1 MSERLALF
9 TAGLLAGTNAKTAHG
24 ILRYGQREVVA
35 VLDEAHAGRV
45 ASAVVPYARRDV
57 PVVASVAEAAELGAN
72 ALVVGVAPLGGALT
86 PEWRSVLLEAAAAGM
101 ALEAGLHTELAA
113 DPALAGARLRDLR
126 AAPEDLGVPAGPAQR
141 PDVRVVHT
149 VGSDCAIGKM
159 TVTLELDAAARSRG
173 VGSAFVPTGQTG
185 IAIAGWGI
193 AVDHVIADFIAGAA
207 FRLIE
212 EGARRAPL
220 LFVEGQGSIIHP
232 AYSGVTLGL
241 LHGCLPDALVLCHR
255 AGATV
260 LDDYPETPIPPLA
273 ELAETYE
280 RAAGALRPA
289 PVAAIALNTRGMSD
303 DAAQAAI
310 AEARAETGLP
320 AGDPVRFGADELL
333 DAVLEGH
340 AAGRSPG

>member
-1 MSERLALF
+1 
-9 TAGLLAGTNAKTAHG
+9 
-24 ILRYGQREVVA
+24 
-35 VLDEAHAGRV
+35 
-45 ASAVVPYARRDV
+45 
-57 PVVASVAEAAELGAN
+57 
-72 ALVVGVAPLGGALT
+72 VVGVAPLGGALT
-86 PEWRSVLLEAAAAGM
+86 PEWRTVLQEAAAAGM

-113 DPALAGARLRDLR
+113 EFPGARDLR
-126 AAPEDLGVPAGPAQR
+126 AVPADLSVPAGPAQR

-159 TVTLELDAAARSRG
+159 SVTLELDAAARARG
-173 VGSAFVPTGQTG
+173 LESAFVPTGQTG

-193 AVDHVIADFIAGAA
+193 AVDHAISDFVAGAA

-220 LFVEGQGSIIHP
+220 LFVEGQGSVIHP

-273 ELAETYE
+273 DLVALYE
-280 RAAGALRPA
+280 RLATAVRPA
-289 PVAAIALNTRGMSD
+289 RVAAVALNTRRLD
-303 DAAQAAI
+303 DGEARAAI
-310 AEARAETGLP
+310 DAVRAETGLP
-320 AGDPVRFGADELL
+320 AGDPVRGGAEELL
-333 DAVLEGH
+333 EAVV
-340 AAGRSPG
+340 